1 MRNSLKIA
9 FAASIFSLGMIFTSC
24 ENQTKATEEG
34 MHHHEATEEI
44 YYCPMHP
51 EVTGK
56 EGDECDK
63 CGGMK
68 LVKKVERE

>member
-9 FAASIFSLGMIFTSC
+9 FAASIFSMGLIFTAC
-24 ENQTKATEEG
+24 TNETKTPEEG
-34 MHHHEATEEI
+34 MHHQGATEEV

>member
-1 MRNSLKIA
+1 MRNTLKLT
-9 FAASIFSLGMIFTSC
+9 FAVSVFSLGMIFTSC
-24 ENQTKATEEG
+24 ANETKTNEEAT
-34 MHHHEATEEI
+34 HQHEATEEI

-56 EGDECDK
+56 NGDECEK